1 VRTATGWQDAT
12 TVVVNASYQ
21 GVRIPVGTQEVV
33 MEFRPWV
40 FWSIIPNLFWV
51 IAGLVVSVHSLMN
64 WPFIQP
70 YRMRLRWRF
79 FGKADHE

>member
-1 VRTATGWQDAT
+1 
-12 TVVVNASYQ
+12 
-21 GVRIPVGTQEVV
+21 
-33 MEFRPWV
+33 MEFRSWAY
-40 FWSIIPNLFWV
+40 WSIIPNLFWV
-51 IAGLVVSVHSLMN
+51 IAGLVVSLHSLMN